1 MYPERPNVEE
11 FIQIVDQL
19 ADIQDE
25 LNKMEYEYSKKVANN
40 IRTAIRRGAKTREL
54 DVVKVLGNSEE
65 EEKVLDGLQQQIF
78 DRKKAT
84 RMLWGKIEAWKAK
97 KELYRT
103 DSYHTVGGRPDK
115 SFFSEDNE
123 E

>member
-1 MYPERPNVEE
+1 MLPERPNVEE
-11 FIQIVDQL
+11 FIKIVDNL

-25 LNKMEYEYSKKVANN
+25 LNKMEYQYSKRVANN
-40 IRTAIRRGAKTREL
+40 VRSAISRGAKTREL
-54 DVVKVLGNSEE
+54 DCVKVLGNTEE
-65 EEKVLDGLQQQIF
+65 EQKVLDGLMESIY
-78 DRKKAT
+78 DRKIAV

-103 DSYHTVGGRPDK
+103 DSYHQITGKPDK
-115 SFFSEDNE
+115 SFFSEE

>member
-11 FIQIVDQL
+11 FIELVDKL
-19 ADIQDE
+19 ADVQDE

-40 IRTAIRRGAKTREL
+40 VRSAINRGAKTREL
-54 DVVKVLGNSEE
+54 DCVKVLGNNEE
-65 EEKVLDGLQQQIF
+65 EQKVLDGLQQQIF

-84 RMLWGKIEAWKAK
+84 RMLWGKIEAWKAQ

-103 DSYHTVGGRPDK
+103 DSYHQITGKPDK
-115 SFFSEDNE
+115 SFFSDE
-123 E
+123 EN

>member
-1 MYPERPNVEE
+1 MYPERPSVEE
-11 FIQIVDQL
+11 FIKLVDNL
-19 ADIQDE
+19 ADVQDE

-40 IRTAIRRGAKTREL
+40 VRSAIHRGAKTREL
-54 DVVKVLGNSEE
+54 DCVKVLGNSEE

-84 RMLWGKIEAWKAK
+84 RILWGKIEAWKAQ

-103 DSYHTVGGRPDK
+103 DSYHTITGKPDK
-115 SFFSEDNE
+115 SFFSEEGD
-123 E
+123 

>member
-11 FIQIVDQL
+11 FIKLVDNL
-19 ADIQDE
+19 ADVQDE

-40 IRTAIRRGAKTREL
+40 VRSAIQRGAKTREL
-54 DVVKVLGNSEE
+54 DCVKVLGNSEE

-78 DRKKAT
+78 DRKKAI
-84 RMLWGKIEAWKAK
+84 RILWGKIEAWKAQ

-103 DSYHTVGGRPDK
+103 DSYHTITGKPDK
-115 SFFSEDNE
+115 SFFSEE
-123 E
+123 GE